1 MPESK
6 PPEAS
11 GGHELDSFRTGLRI
25 AHPPDP
31 EQLSRERAQ
40 LAAVAT
46 QGLPTRLRTYAS
58 LIGPGYLQSA
68 MTLGGGTATAALF
81 SGAVFG
87 YSLLWAAPVGMLLG
101 VIMLAAVA
109 HQTLSTGMRPLEAMR
124 VYAGKP
130 FAIFWALGALLSS
143 VIWHFSHYALA
154 SAVVVDMT
162 EAVGFPDLPPIA
174 AGTIILVWA
183 IALSFLYGSSYRL
196 VRIYE
201 RILKYIV
208 WGVILSFALV
218 VVRTG
223 IEDPGALLRG
233 FLSFEIPADRN
244 GVAAVTLIASTF
256 AAAVGINMVFLYP
269 YSLLARGWTREYR
282 GLARMDLFA
291 GTFLPYVLAASL
303 ITIAAA
309 NTIHLDAAYDG
320 TRLSPVQAAQTLGS
334 VIGPQSGR
342 LVFGLGIL
350 GMALSS
356 MTLHM
361 LVAGFVCA
369 EVFGWEFGGTRY
381 KLATLIPTP
390 GILGCLYWSD
400 IAVWVAIP
408 TNIACGLLLPFVWLG
423 FLKLQRSRAY
433 LGEDRPT
440 GTLATVW
447 LVAMAGTTLF
457 LIGFFAWYLTNH
469 GASWIASVGL

>member
-1 MPESK
+1 MADPQKTSSTESHDR
-6 PPEAS
+6 A
-11 GGHELDSFRTGLRI
+11 SFRAGLRI
-25 AHPPDP
+25 ANPPDP
-31 EQLSRERAQ
+31 AQ
-40 LAAVAT
+40 LAHERARLAAVE
-46 QGLPTRLRTYAS
+46 GKSLPVRLRTYATM
-58 LIGPGYLQSA
+58 IGPGYLQSA
-68 MTLGGGTATAALF
+68 MTLGGGTATTALF
-81 SGAVFG
+81 TGAVFG

-130 FAIFWALGALLSS
+130 FALFWAIGALLSS

-162 EAVGFPDLPPIA
+162 EALGFPGLPPIA
-174 AGTIILVWA
+174 AGLMILTWA

-218 VVRTG
+218 VARTG
-223 IEDPGALLRG
+223 VEDPGALLRG

-244 GVAAVTLIASTF
+244 GVAAATLIASTF
-256 AAAVGINMVFLYP
+256 AAAVGVNMVFLYP

-282 GLARMDLFA
+282 GLARMDLLV
-291 GTFLPYVLAASL
+291 GTFLPYVVAASL
-303 ITIAAA
+303 ISIAAA
-309 NTIHLDAAYDG
+309 NTIHLDASYDG
-320 TRLSPVQAAQTLGS
+320 TRLSPVEAAQTLGA

-361 LVAGFVCA
+361 LVSGFVCS
-369 EVFGWEFGGTRY
+369 EVFGWEFGGMRY
-381 KLATLIPTP
+381 KLATLIPAP
-390 GILGCLYWSD
+390 GILGCLYWGD
-400 IAVWVAIP
+400 IAVWVAVP
-408 TNIACGLLLPFVWLG
+408 TNIACGLLLPVVWLG
-423 FLKLQRSRAY
+423 FLKLQRSQGY
-433 LGEDRPT
+433 LGADRPT
-440 GTLATVW
+440 GGLANLW
-447 LVAMAGTTLF
+447 LAAMAGTTLF
-457 LIGFFAWYLTNH
+457 LMGFFAWYLANH
-469 GASWIASVGL
+469 GAGWIASVGL